1 MANFETER
9 EGQLEFYNTFLP
21 LIDPSLTI
29 DDILADDN
37 DGVLNGNLLEFK
49 LRINDL
55 NSTLFQTIK
64 YLSALR
70 IKGKPIPAN
79 ILLVDLNAEQAYL
92 YRSNDYLSYI
102 ENVYNGGASKGT
114 SGFAGNN
121 YLNKY
126 DYSSQLGSANLINA
140 LREKEY
146 TKIHLD
152 ENCIV
157 GWATVFYKIKPEARK
172 EDFIG
177 DNTGVHKTL
186 GEIRNPLV
194 FKDYIYP
201 YTEENNV
208 KFGSSCITMG
218 K

>member
-9 EGQLEFYNTFLP
+9 DGQLEFYNTFLP

-102 ENVYNGGASKGT
+102 ENVYN
-114 SGFAGNN
+114 
-121 YLNKY
+121 
-126 DYSSQLGSANLINA
+126 
-140 LREKEY
+140 
-146 TKIHLD
+146 
-152 ENCIV
+152 
-157 GWATVFYKIKPEARK
+157 
-172 EDFIG
+172 
-177 DNTGVHKTL
+177 
-186 GEIRNPLV
+186 
-194 FKDYIYP
+194 
-201 YTEENNV
+201 
-208 KFGSSCITMG
+208 
-218 K
+218 